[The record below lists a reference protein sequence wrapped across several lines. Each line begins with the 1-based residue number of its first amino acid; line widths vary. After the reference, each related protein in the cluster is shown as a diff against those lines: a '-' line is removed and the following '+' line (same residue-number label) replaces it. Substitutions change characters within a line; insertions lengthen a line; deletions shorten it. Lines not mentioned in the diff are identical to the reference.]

1 MIYRCR
7 KSQDTMSTLCCSL
20 REYKNRKPGAGLKRL
35 AYLSCVSRALV
46 FNPSRTFA
54 DNNDLCL
61 PLATGVYCDRLYVR
75 AYNGSA
81 TVTSIMFVDNRLYG
95 CPRPS

>member
-1 MIYRCR
+1 MPKIMRYNIE
-7 KSQDTMSTLCCSL
+7 L
-20 REYKNRKPGAGLKRL
+20 RSIRDARIVNL
-35 AYLSCVSRALV
+35 AQTWNDYLSRVPRALV

-61 PLATGVYCDRLYVR
+61 PLATGVYSDRRYVR

-81 TVTSIMFVDNRLYG
+81 TVTSIMFVDNQLYG

>member
-1 MIYRCR
+1 MPKIMRYNIE
-7 KSQDTMSTLCCSL
+7 L
-20 REYKNRKPGAGLKRL
+20 RSIRDARIVNL
-35 AYLSCVSRALV
+35 AQTWNDYLSRVPRALV

-54 DNNDLCL
+54 DNHDLCL
-61 PLATGVYCDRLYVR
+61 PLATGVYSDRRYVR

-81 TVTSIMFVDNRLYG
+81 TVTSIMFVDNQLYG